1 MKLGLIAG
9 NGRFPFLLLDAA
21 RAQGFA
27 VTVAAIR
34 EETDPEINHR
44 GAVDEKISV
53 HWLSLGELSRLIET
67 FHKEGVSMA
76 VMAGQV
82 KHKQIFSS
90 IRPDWRL
97 AKLLLNLRT
106 RNTDMLLGA
115 VAKVLGDEGIEL
127 ISSTSFLE
135 PLLAQEGVLT
145 SRAPDEEERK
155 NIEYGLNVARS
166 VAGFDIGQTVVV
178 AAQACV
184 AVEAME
190 GTDAA
195 IERAGALMRTPR
207 RRRLHAHYPDDK
219 DLSDTLQR
227 RLTVVKVAKPKQD
240 MRFDVPVIGIR
251 TMETMFAAGASC
263 LSVEA
268 GTDAALR
275 SRCAPRARQRGR
287 HCHVAVPRMT
297 ELASLYCTILANS
310 PVFSFHLF
318 RRSYVK
324 RSAFVLHS
332 RGSCARGWI
341 RHCPCSRSDDAQ
353 PPAGGAHLYPSLAG
367 RLPDRP
373 GQLPRQVGGALLL
386 PQGHDPGMHHRS
398 PQLPARPIEVS
409 KPLNAVIVGVSV
421 DTPDSHK
428 QFCTKEG
435 LTFRLLADPEHK
447 VVDEYGSLGH
457 FGAMTIAQRN
467 TFLIDP
473 EGKIVKV
480 WTKVDPSH
488 HSEEVLQQ
496 LAELKK

>member
-1 MKLGLIAG
+1 LGRLGLIAG

-53 HWLSLGELSRLIET
+53 HWLSLGELSRLIDV
-67 FHKEGVSMA
+67 FHQEGVSMA

-82 KHKQIFSS
+82 KHKQIFSH

-135 PLLAQEGVLT
+135 PLLAPEGVLT
-145 SRAPDEEERK
+145 KRAPDEEERK

-195 IERAGALMRTPR
+195 IERAGSLMRT
-207 RRRLHAHYPDDK
+207 LDEQA
-219 DLSDTLQR
+219 STLER

-240 MRFDVPVIGIR
+240 MRFDVPVIGIG
-251 TMETMFAAGASC
+251 TVETMIAAGATC

-268 GTDAALR
+268 GRTLLFDRDSLVE
-275 SRCAPRARQRGR
+275 RANRAGIAI
-287 HCHVAVPRMT
+287 VAEPK
-297 ELASLYCTILANS
+297 S
-310 PVFSFHLF
+310 
-318 RRSYVK
+318 
-324 RSAFVLHS
+324 
-332 RGSCARGWI
+332 G
-341 RHCPCSRSDDAQ
+341 
-353 PPAGGAHLYPSLAG
+353 
-367 RLPDRP
+367 
-373 GQLPRQVGGALLL
+373 
-386 PQGHDPGMHHRS
+386 
-398 PQLPARPIEVS
+398 
-409 KPLNAVIVGVSV
+409 
-421 DTPDSHK
+421 
-428 QFCTKEG
+428 
-435 LTFRLLADPEHK
+435 
-447 VVDEYGSLGH
+447 
-457 FGAMTIAQRN
+457 
-467 TFLIDP
+467 
-473 EGKIVKV
+473 
-480 WTKVDPSH
+480 
-488 HSEEVLQQ
+488 
-496 LAELKK
+496 